1 MNLDFNEDQE
11 ILRSSAKNFA
21 EKECPK
27 DMVRKIEESDD
38 GYSPDIWKKMAE
50 LGWMGIA
57 FPEEYGGYGGDFMNL
72 IVLMEEMGRNILPS
86 PFFSTV
92 VLCGLTILEGGTEE
106 QKKEYL
112 LKIISGEIIMTL
124 ALYEPN
130 ASYNASGITVT
141 AVSKD
146 DGYVINGTKLF
157 VTDANIADTL
167 LVVARTDD
175 TDNPEEGVTILLAD
189 SKTTGISCSKMPTI
203 GSDNMCELVFDNVEI
218 PKGNVLGEVGKGWST
233 LKRSSEKA
241 IMAKCAEMLGGTE
254 ASLDM
259 TNAYA
264 KERVQYRMP
273 IAKFQVI
280 QHYLA
285 NMWIKVDTSKNI
297 LYEASWMVGQDIPC
311 SQKVFA
317 AKSWINE
324 AYKFVTERGIQ
335 IHGAVGTTREGDIG
349 LYYRRAKAAEL
360 ILGDTNHH
368 LEKIAQELGL

>member
-11 ILRSSAKNFA
+11 MLRSSAKNFA

-27 DMVRKIEESDD
+27 DMVRKIEESDR
-38 GYSPDIWKKMAE
+38 GYSPEIWKKMAE
-50 LGWMGIA
+50 LGWLGIA
-57 FPEEYGGYGGDFMNL
+57 FPEKYGGYGGDFMNL

-92 VLCGLTILEGGTEE
+92 VLCGLAILEGGTEK
-106 QKKEYL
+106 QKSEYL
-112 LKIISGEIIMTL
+112 SKIAAGEVIMSF

-130 ASYNASGITVT
+130 ASYSASGITAT
-141 AVSKD
+141 AVTKD

-157 VTDANIADTL
+157 VADANIADYL
-167 LVVARTDD
+167 LVAARTDD
-175 TDNPEEGVTILLAD
+175 TGNPEEGVTIFLVEA
-189 SKTTGISCSKMPTI
+189 KATGITSTKMPTI
-203 GSDNMCELVFDNVEI
+203 GSDNMCEVIF
-218 PKGNVLGEVGKGWST
+218 GNVKVPRDNALGKVGNGWSVI
-233 LKRSSEKA
+233 KRSSEKA
-241 IMAKCAEMLGGTE
+241 IMAKCAEMVGGAQ

-264 KERVQYRMP
+264 KERVQYRVP

-285 NMWIKVDTSKNI
+285 NMWIKVDTSRNI
-297 LYEASWMVGQDIPC
+297 LYEAAWMVGQNIPC
-311 SQKVFA
+311 SKKVSA

-335 IHGAVGTTREGDIG
+335 IHGAIGTTREGDIG

-360 ILGDTNHH
+360 MLGDTNDH
-368 LEKIAQELGL
+368 LEKIAKEMGM